1 MGREDENIRWYLRPV
16 IVLLLLFIVL
26 GPFALPLLYKS
37 PKFNK
42 TLKILLTVVVVI
54 YTLYLVFV
62 SLEIGRE
69 VYREMKELQDTSAI
83 H

>member
-1 MGREDENIRWYLRPV
+1 MGREDEHIRWYLRPV

-37 PKFNK
+37 PQFNK

>member
-1 MGREDENIRWYLRPV
+1 MGREDENIRWYLKPV

>member
-1 MGREDENIRWYLRPV
+1 MGREDENIRWYLKPV

-69 VYREMKELQDTSAI
+69 VYIEMKELHDTSAI